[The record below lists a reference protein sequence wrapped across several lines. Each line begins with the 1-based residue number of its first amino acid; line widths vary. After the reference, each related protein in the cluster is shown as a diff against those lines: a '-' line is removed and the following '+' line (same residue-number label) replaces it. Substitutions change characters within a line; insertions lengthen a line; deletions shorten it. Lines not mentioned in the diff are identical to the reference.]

1 METMEHSS
9 WTAAATAQADLW
21 SARAGEWAQHEARH
35 LPVYEDGL
43 DRLGVGAG
51 TRVLDAGCGSGVFL
65 RAAADRG
72 ARVAGI
78 DASAAMLEHAR
89 ARVPEADLRL
99 GDLQVL
105 PFADDAFDAVAS
117 FNGFWFAA
125 DPVAAVRELARV
137 ARPGAPVLLLVFGR
151 PERCD
156 LTPMLRA
163 VGALAA
169 PASGEA
175 PRGKF
180 GLHEPGVLEGM
191 ARAAG
196 LRPVE
201 ARDLTTAM
209 QSPDEG
215 TLLRELLSPGSVVHA
230 TRVAG
235 EAAVRAAIRDALAPF
250 RGVDGA
256 YRVENEWHLLVS
268 ESGTGA
274 SSAA

>member
-1 METMEHSS
+1 MSTLT
-9 WTAAATAQADLW
+9 TAAEVQADLW
-21 SARAGEWAQHEARH
+21 SARAADWATHEERH
-35 LPVYEDGL
+35 LPVYEEAIR
-43 DRLGVGAG
+43 RLGIGPG
-51 TRVLDAGCGSGVFL
+51 RRVLDAGCGSGVFL
-65 RAAADRG
+65 RAAAARG

-105 PFADDAFDAVAS
+105 PFADASFDVVTS

-125 DPVAAVRELARV
+125 DPVAAVREAGRV

-151 PERCD
+151 PEHCD

-163 VGALAA
+163 VGALSAVPDA
-169 PASGEA
+169 EEA
-175 PRGKF
+175 PRSKF
-180 GLHEPGVLEGM
+180 GLHEPGILEGM
-191 ARAAG
+191 AEAAG

-201 ARDLTTAM
+201 AGDVVTALDF
-209 QSPDEG
+209 PDEE
-215 TLLRELLSPGSVVHA
+215 TLVRELLSPGSVVLA

-250 RGVDGA
+250 RAADGT
-256 YRVENEWHLLVS
+256 YRVENEWRFLIS